1 MGLFGTK
8 KSDATTDVAVA
19 PKAPTT
25 KASSKAMP
33 LDIASALI
41 KPRITEKAANLLEKN
56 VYTFEIKKGASKYD
70 VRDAVKSLYK
80 VTPVQIRIVNRA
92 PRHTMSKTRGRD
104 MLVSGLR
111 KAYVYLKKGD
121 RIDLV

>member
-8 KSDATTDVAVA
+8 KSDASTDVAVA
-19 PKAPTT
+19 PKAE
-25 KASSKAMP
+25 KATPSKT
-33 LDIASALI
+33 LSRDSASALI

-70 VRDAVKSLYK
+70 VRDAVVSLYK
-80 VTPVQIRIVNRA
+80 VTPVQIRIVNQA
-92 PRHTMSKTRGRD
+92 PRRTMSKTRGRE
-104 MLVSGLR
+104 MLVSGKR

>member
-8 KSDATTDVAVA
+8 KSDADAPVVATTETATPSV
-19 PKAPTT
+19 
-25 KASSKAMP
+25 AMP
-33 LDIASALI
+33 YDVASALI
-41 KPRITEKAANLLEKN
+41 KPRITEKAALLLEKN

-70 VRDAVKSLYK
+70 VRDAVKSLYN
-80 VTPVQIRIVNRA
+80 VTPTQIRIVNRE
-92 PRHTMSKTRGRD
+92 PRHFMSKSRGRD
-104 MLVSGLR
+104 MMVSGLR

>member
-8 KSDATTDVAVA
+8 KTDAPTKDVVA
-19 PKAPTT
+19 AKPKAAV
-25 KASSKAMP
+25 KSMP
-33 LDIASALI
+33 IDTASALI
-41 KPRITEKAANLLEKN
+41 KPRITEKAALLLEKN
-56 VYTFEIKKGASKYD
+56 VYTFEIPKGASKYD

-80 VTPVQIRIVNRA
+80 VTPVQIRIVNRQ
-92 PRHTMSKTRGRD
+92 PRHAMSKMKGRSV
-104 MLVSGLR
+104 MTHGLR

>member
-8 KSDATTDVAVA
+8 KTDAPTKEVVATA
-19 PKAPTT
+19 PKAAV
-25 KASSKAMP
+25 KSMP
-33 LDIASALI
+33 HDTASALI
-41 KPRITEKAANLLEKN
+41 KPRITEKAALLLEKN
-56 VYTFEIKKGASKYD
+56 VYTFEIPKGASKYD

-80 VTPVQIRIVNRA
+80 VTPIQIRIVNRQ
-92 PRHTMSKTRGRD
+92 PRHSMSKLKGRKV
-104 MLVSGLR
+104 MTHGLR

>member
-8 KSDATTDVAVA
+8 KTDAPEAVVTETKVA
-19 PKAPTT
+19 PKT
-25 KASSKAMP
+25 MP
-33 LDIASALI
+33 HDVASALI
-41 KPRITEKAANLLEKN
+41 KPRITEKAALLLEKN
-56 VYTFEIKKGASKYD
+56 VYTFEIPKGATKYD

-80 VTPVQIRIVNRA
+80 VTPTDIRIVNRQ
-92 PRHTMSKTRGRD
+92 PRQYMSKVKGRR
-104 MLVSGLR
+104 MKVSGLR

>member
-8 KSDATTDVAVA
+8 KSDAKTGTPESV
-19 PKAPTT
+19 KAPAPVS
-25 KASSKAMP
+25 KKAMP
-33 LDIASALI
+33 LDVASALI
-41 KPRITEKAANLLEKN
+41 KPRITEKAALLLEKN

-80 VTPVQIRIVNRA
+80 VTPTQIRIVNRQ
-92 PRHTMSKTRGRD
+92 PRHFMSKMRGRD
-104 MLVSGLR
+104 TMVSGLR